1 MLIDHKVHQ
10 RSTIRNH
17 QQQEVK
23 AMKRGVIG
31 PTSGGQ
37 TRHFQTGS
45 PGIRFETT
53 TGLPGAQQLL
63 ETDT

>member
-1 MLIDHKVHQ
+1 
-10 RSTIRNH
+10 
-17 QQQEVK
+17 
-23 AMKRGVIG
+23 MKRGVIG

-37 TRHFQTGS
+37 TRHFQTGF